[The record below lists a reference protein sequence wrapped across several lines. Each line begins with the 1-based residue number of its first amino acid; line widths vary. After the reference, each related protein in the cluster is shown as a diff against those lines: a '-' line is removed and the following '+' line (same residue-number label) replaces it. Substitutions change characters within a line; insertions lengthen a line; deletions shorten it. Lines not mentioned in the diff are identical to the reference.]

1 MFVVNFTYGECVFVS
16 VWTLLYM
23 YNILEASLLFY
34 LFLVLRILFIQ
45 KKRRKKVYTNRAE
58 KQIVSVRMCLSALK
72 SEKNKCENY
81 EKTQLLQ
88 RFFYVVYTSWFRA
101 SERGHINPSFQ
112 FCSSRCSNRL
122 SLLMMV
128 VLFDLLY
135 A

>member
-88 RFFYVVYTSWFRA
+88 RFFLCCVHELIS
-101 SERGHINPSFQ
+101 SERARS
-112 FCSSRCSNRL
+112 
-122 SLLMMV
+122 
-128 VLFDLLY
+128 Y
-135 A
+135 